1 MKDIEQTLSPSK
13 IPETEKSECQ
23 KQNDERKPKRYSP
36 MPGHVWNP
44 FTKFP
49 PNYKCFCDS
58 GKKFKKCCEP
68 KMSRTIPA
76 NTELMMKDKFR
87 TDMIKS
93 AQISGNKK

>member
-1 MKDIEQTLSPSK
+1 MKNIGHKLLQSK
-13 IPETEKSECQ
+13 TPEKEKSDCQ
-23 KQNDERKPKRYSP
+23 KQNDERKPKRYNP

-44 FTKFP
+44 FTNFP

-76 NTELMMKDKFR
+76 NQELAMKNKYR
-87 TDMIKS
+87 IDMIKS
-93 AQISGNKK
+93 AQISGKK